1 MANIYVRKSGN
12 DSNDG
17 STPALA
23 KLTIAGAISAMVSG
37 DTIYV
42 GSGIYREFNLV
53 TGAKTVSIIGDVTG
67 LYTGDAGEVIW
78 SGLNSADTDYETT
91 VQYAIDSN
99 TNNCGLTIRNILF
112 ENWDFSNSAASCYI
126 IKKETYGTFDIQNVK
141 IRNVYYMSDICNKR
155 IRAIYFYA
163 STLSTVTLK
172 NIEISGVYVASFYPS
187 GNNDAS
193 VNFYGIYAIN
203 NVSGWNISP
212 ENIKMYDI
220 CVGVVPYSSARRNAY
235 CTLINIGGVDYAGTA
250 APKNIEI
257 YNCMC
262 VGSGGNFVGV
272 NLWSYHN
279 SASISI
285 YNTRINNII
294 VGTNSGSTSKG
305 ITSNSGYGTKYAY
318 NCSVAGIRKNANV
331 TFTNYDALTESN
343 STNKVGYTTPSIEK
357 ISRFSPLKGV
367 GHTTFPTTDIE
378 GNPRPAYGNG
388 TACDIGAVESTS
400 DIIQKESTIKDS
412 GDYSIKVSPCNY
424 FKKVFQVPVE
434 ATKLRTVKVKIRIDG
449 TWGTYL
455 PRVSLS
461 GQGMTLSQDTKN
473 STTGSFEE
481 LTVSGTPTTTGI
493 ALLTI
498 EAHSPNTDA
507 AFYIDTITIE

>member
-23 KLTIAGAISAMVSG
+23 KLTIAGAISVMAS
-37 DTIYV
+37 DDIIRV
-42 GSGIYREFNLV
+42 GAGIYREQNLESGTKHV
-53 TGAKTVSIIGDVTG
+53 HIYGDKTGE
-67 LYTGDAGEVIW
+67 YTGDAGEVIW
-78 SGLNSADTDYETT
+78 SGMNSDDTAL
-91 VQYAIDSN
+91 VAGCAIRSTSAGYD
-99 TNNCGLTIRNILF
+99 LDIQDILF
-112 ENWDFSNSAASCYI
+112 ENFSTEHYAVIYKTAWGNFTCKNLFFNNCFSLSGQFYGVINYNHSTADTEETIHIENIQGKNMHSLISYAHGVVINTSNSTSNNLKFC
-126 IKKETYGTFDIQNVK
+126 NVK
-141 IRNVYYMSDICNKR
+141 IESLNGKSSTTGVSITFNGTIIDR
-155 IRAIYFYA
+155 IE
-163 STLSTVTLK
+163 
-172 NIEISGVYVASFYPS
+172 NIEVNKITDTSSATGIRITSSSGKDIYNSIATIIQTGSSGSSYGIMLPS
-187 GNNDAS
+187 GQ
-193 VNFYGIYAIN
+193 
-203 NVSGWNISP
+203 
-212 ENIKMYDI
+212 
-220 CVGVVPYSSARRNAY
+220 
-235 CTLINIGGVDYAGTA
+235 
-250 APKNIEI
+250 
-257 YNCMC
+257 
-262 VGSGGNFVGV
+262 
-272 NLWSYHN
+272 
-279 SASISI
+279 
-285 YNTRINNII
+285 
-294 VGTNSGSTSKG
+294 TN
-305 ITSNSGYGTKYAY
+305 YAY
-318 NCSVAGIRKNANV
+318 NCSVLLSSYGTAYSNTTQSNCVNKAN
-331 TFTNYDALTESN
+331 YHIPRLDD
-343 STNKVGYTTPSIEK
+343 
-357 ISRFSPLKGV
+357 ISRFSPLKGA
-367 GHTTFPTTDIE
+367 GNTSFPTTDIK

-388 TACDIGAVESTS
+388 TACDIGAIESTS